1 MIAICVSAVIISGV
15 VFTFF
20 CVVPKKALRK
30 PLELSRSTGLRM
42 PLESIEK
49 ASVLSAAHHEVGI
62 ERANRPHMKSAYNE
76 PNRFI
81 LEAAT
86 GVAQWQHAMP
96 LTRDGSQW
104 SAHFLLDAI
113 DVIDATGEIGARFFI
128 ADKESKDVGSYLLR
142 IDIVQKRPSSKIK
155 IYSAD
160 GTVLSGDLPMWL
172 DKKIKTKKPY
182 LPWHDGM
189 KIFYSIVCQKRRE
202 EVMLFFIQHTL
213 DQVHNYTYASD
224 IVREVVRKYAGHE
237 RLQNRPKAYLDQVSH
252 MRCLPIPYRHEAYAV
267 LAQSAQLWVSFA
279 VLTGTI
285 EITPG

>member
-1 MIAICVSAVIISGV
+1 MIAICASAVVISGV

-20 CVVPKKALRK
+20 YTVPKKALRK
-30 PLELSRSTGLRM
+30 PLALSRSTELRM
-42 PLESIEK
+42 PWESIEK
-49 ASVLSAAHHEVGI
+49 ASVISAAHHEARI
-62 ERANRPHMKSAYNE
+62 DRANRSDMKSRYAE
-76 PNRFI
+76 PNRFV
-81 LEAAT
+81 LEAAS
-86 GVAQWQHAMP
+86 GVPQWQHAMP

-104 SAHFLLDAI
+104 SAHFLLDAV

-128 ADKESKDVGSYLLR
+128 ADKESKDAGSYLLR

-160 GTVLSGDLPMWL
+160 GTLLSGDLPMWL

-189 KIFYSIVCQKRRE
+189 KIFYSIVCEKRRG
-202 EVMLFFIQHTL
+202 EVTLFLIQHTL

-224 IVREVVRKYAGHE
+224 TVRELVRKYADHE

-252 MRCLPIPYRHEAYAV
+252 MRCLPIPYHHEAYTV
-267 LAQSAQLWVSFA
+267 LSEASELWVSFA
-279 VLTGTI
+279 VLAGTI